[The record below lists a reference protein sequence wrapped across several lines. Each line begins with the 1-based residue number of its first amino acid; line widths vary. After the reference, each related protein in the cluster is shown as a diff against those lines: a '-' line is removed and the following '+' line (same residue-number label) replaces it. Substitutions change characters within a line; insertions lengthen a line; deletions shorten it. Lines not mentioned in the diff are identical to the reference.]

1 MLKDI
6 DSSPT
11 AQNDIFPGTRL
22 RLGHSHRRGGFQ
34 TRPIVIGRKP
44 SFQRFR
50 TTGDDR
56 KILVSTKILH
66 FARRPFIFAGCR
78 RCGLTIMAQH
88 GKERLPS
95 PTEEPLKAG
104 PNGCRGRRAPT
115 RQTYPPNALWSHE
128 TTLKPI
134 PPPLGRRSDTPH
146 QPDRALKLPNPSL
159 GGGFRYR
166 IDCISGTSEGGI

>member
-1 MLKDI
+1 MSPLSAPCHPERPMSPLSAPCRPRAPHCHPERSEGSKVLDCIPFFNIRTRFLLKDT

-22 RLGHSHRRGGFQ
+22 RLGHSHCRGGFQ

-66 FARRPFIFAGCR
+66 FARRPFIFACR

-104 PNGCRGRRAPT
+104 PNGCRGRPDPPDVPT
-115 RQTYPPNALWSHE
+115 QC
-128 TTLKPI
+128 
-134 PPPLGRRSDTPH
+134 PLVP
-146 QPDRALKLPNPSL
+146 
-159 GGGFRYR
+159 
-166 IDCISGTSEGGI
+166 